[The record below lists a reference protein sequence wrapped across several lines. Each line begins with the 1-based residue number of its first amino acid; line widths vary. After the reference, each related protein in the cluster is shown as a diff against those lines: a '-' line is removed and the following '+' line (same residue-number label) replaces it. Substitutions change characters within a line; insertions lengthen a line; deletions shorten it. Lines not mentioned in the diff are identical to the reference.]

1 MNSVPIEWVAQAT
14 AGDQDALDRIVHAI
28 QDGIYGLAMRML
40 GHPDDAADA
49 TQEILIKVMTHLG
62 QFRGDS
68 AVTTWVYRIAANH
81 LLSARASRRE
91 QQTTS
96 FQALDTLLEAGLA
109 LSGDDDGATPH
120 EYALIEEMRISCTQ
134 GMLLCLDRPHRL
146 AFILAVVFN
155 LNSTEGAV
163 ILAISPAAFR
173 QRLARAR
180 RMLRA
185 FMERRCGL
193 INPQAEC
200 QCHRQVG
207 PAIQVGMLNPQ
218 QLAYASHPILSDAET
233 TAARAEIVALGQIAG
248 VFRSHPDYKSPTTY
262 VEGIRRLLA
271 NTPLRLLQ

>member
-96 FQALDTLLEAGLA
+96 FQALDTLLEAGWRCR
-109 LSGDDDGATPH
+109 ATT
-120 EYALIEEMRISCTQ
+120 MVQ
-134 GMLLCLDRPHRL
+134 
-146 AFILAVVFN
+146 
-155 LNSTEGAV
+155 
-163 ILAISPAAFR
+163 
-173 QRLARAR
+173 R
-180 RMLRA
+180 RMS
-185 FMERRCGL
+185 M
-193 INPQAEC
+193 P
-200 QCHRQVG
+200 
-207 PAIQVGMLNPQ
+207 
-218 QLAYASHPILSDAET
+218 
-233 TAARAEIVALGQIAG
+233 
-248 VFRSHPDYKSPTTY
+248 
-262 VEGIRRLLA
+262 
-271 NTPLRLLQ
+271 